1 MRKCVQCGALSN
13 DSDAS
18 CGVCGGGLS
27 GHSEEALHSDQMGR
41 QVRVATRPQEHSRGL
56 IGLIVGLVLLALGLM
71 LLGSS
76 SAALL
81 GFFLLFIGV
90 ASIGTVIGMFKGLPY
105 QPNSG
110 WHATGDPDLA
120 ATATRGAK
128 PGHVQMSEV
137 DRELESKERREEND

>member
-1 MRKCVQCGALSN
+1 LRKCVQCGALNN

-18 CGVCGGGLS
+18 CGVCGGGLRS
-27 GHSEEALHSDQMGR
+27 HSEEALQSDQTR
-41 QVRVATRPQEHSRGL
+41 SQARVGTRPQVHPRGL
-56 IGLIVGLVLLALGLM
+56 IGLIVGLFLLVFGLM
-71 LLGSS
+71 LLGS

-90 ASIGTVIGMFKGLPY
+90 VSIGTVIGMFKGLPY

-128 PGHVQMSEV
+128 PSHVQMSEV
-137 DRELESKERREEND
+137 DRELESKERKEESD